1 MVPEAAMIAWKRP
14 QYVVI
19 TPVRDE
25 ALYIAKTIE
34 AVMSQTVRPHQ
45 WIVVDD
51 GSTDG
56 TGDILDRHAEQ
67 TDWMSVVHRSNRGHR
82 ANGGGV
88 MEAFYAGYAEVSD
101 MSWEYLVKLDGDLSF
116 APDYFE
122 RCFAMFGADA
132 KLGIGGGTVCQLEN
146 GEVTVESVG
155 DPPFHVRGA
164 TKIYRRECW
173 ERIAPLVRAPG
184 WDTIDEV
191 KANMLGWTTRTFRD
205 HRVIQH
211 KPTGSADGAWRN
223 AFKNGR
229 ANYVTGY
236 DPLFMLAKCV
246 KRAFM
251 SPRIVAGLA
260 MALGF
265 GSGYFER
272 LPQVHDADVIGYLRR
287 QQRRRLL
294 LRVSIYG

>member
-1 MVPEAAMIAWKRP
+1 MRRIDRHG
-14 QYVVI
+14 YVIVS
-19 TPVRDE
+19 PVRDE
-25 ALYIAKTIE
+25 AAHIEKTIA
-34 AVMSQTVRPHQ
+34 AVKSQSMLPLR

-56 TGDILDRHAEQ
+56 TGSILDRHASN
-67 TDWMSVVHRSNRGHR
+67 TYWMTVVHRANRGR
-82 ANGGGV
+82 RLNGGGV
-88 MEAFYAGYAEVSD
+88 MEAFADGFAIVD
-101 MSWEYLVKLDGDLSF
+101 GQPWAYLAKLDGDLSF

-122 RCFAMFGADA
+122 RCLTTFGADRT
-132 KLGIGGGTVCQLEN
+132 LGIGGGVVCRLEH
-146 GEVTVESVG
+146 GEAVVDSKG

-173 ERIAPLVRAPG
+173 DRIAPLVQAPG

-191 KANMLGWTTRTFRD
+191 KANMLGWTTRTFPAL
-205 HRVIQH
+205 RVIQH

-236 DPLFMLAKCV
+236 DPLFMLAKCL
-246 KRAFM
+246 KRT
-251 SPRIVAGLA
+251 VAAPAGGGGVA

-265 GSGYFER
+265 CSGYMAS
-272 LPQVHDADVIGYLRR
+272 LPRVPDTEAIGYLRR
-287 QQRRRLL
+287 QQRLRLR
-294 LRVSIYG
+294 LRASIYG